1 MIEDRIEL
9 SKVIEGLSNPA
20 TIKKESNL
28 SVKVVD
34 QTKLIPGKSSSST
47 EESSAVLARIIFQ
60 ENIIPIADL
69 LQGKRK
75 KSGYVNILLSSFCI
89 GLQRRKLCKY
99 PLNESII

>member
-47 EESSAVLARIIFQ
+47 EESSAVLAGIIFQ

-69 LQGKRK
+69 LQGNKRK
-75 KSGYVNILLSSFCI
+75 KSGYVIL
-89 GLQRRKLCKY
+89 
-99 PLNESII
+99 